1 MATKYCEKCGRTL
14 KDIDFYQYKD
24 GSKTE
29 LCKKCLTMHINNFDP
44 STFLWLLEKM
54 DVPYIPQEWN
64 SLRDKA
70 YEKNPDT
77 MNGMSVFGKYL
88 SKMRLNQWKEYGW
101 KDSEDLQKEA
111 EEKKAAF
118 EKEREERIAIAKE
131 KFEKGEISEAEY
143 KTLTDTPTQIEE
155 EKKRGRPRKKAAS
168 AADNEAPLPNFYS
181 AEDYIDPEELP
192 NPADELTK
200 EDKIYLAMKWGVYYR
215 PNELIELERNY
226 NEMIESFDIQDADT
240 INSLKLICKTN
251 LKMNQCVDSADIDGQ
266 QKLARV
272 YDSLRKTAK
281 FTAAQNK
288 EEKGDFVDSIGNM
301 VVLCEKEGGFIPRF
315 ATDTPQD
322 KVDLVL
328 KDNQDYLK
336 KLVTQDLGFGQQIE
350 DAIKKIQIQ
359 QEMNEKAEREEKMR
373 EQLKDADYV
382 EQLKDENYREFYE
395 MAEEQK
401 AADEAF
407 IEEDT
412 QNELKTEQRIK
423 VIKKKKGE

>member
-54 DVPYIPQEWN
+54 DVPYIPQEWD

-70 YEKNPDT
+70 YERNPDT

-251 LKMNQCVDSADIDGQ
+251 LKMNQCVDSADIDG
-266 QKLARV
+266 
-272 YDSLRKTAK
+272 
-281 FTAAQNK
+281 
-288 EEKGDFVDSIGNM
+288 
-301 VVLCEKEGGFIPRF
+301 
-315 ATDTPQD
+315 
-322 KVDLVL
+322 
-328 KDNQDYLK
+328 
-336 KLVTQDLGFGQQIE
+336 
-350 DAIKKIQIQ
+350 
-359 QEMNEKAEREEKMR
+359 
-373 EQLKDADYV
+373 
-382 EQLKDENYREFYE
+382 
-395 MAEEQK
+395 
-401 AADEAF
+401 
-407 IEEDT
+407 
-412 QNELKTEQRIK
+412 
-423 VIKKKKGE
+423 

>member
-54 DVPYIPQEWN
+54 DVPYIPQEWD

-70 YEKNPDT
+70 YERNPDT

-301 VVLCEKEGGFIPRF
+301 VALCEKEGGFIPRF
-315 ATDTPQD
+315 ATDIPQD

-423 VIKKKKGE
+423 VIKKKKG

>member
-301 VVLCEKEGGFIPRF
+301 VALCEKEGGFIPRF
-315 ATDTPQD
+315 ATDIPQD

-423 VIKKKKGE
+423 VIKKKKG

>member
-1 MATKYCEKCGRTL
+1 MIT
-14 KDIDFYQYKD
+14 
-24 GSKTE
+24 
-29 LCKKCLTMHINNFDP
+29 
-44 STFLWLLEKM
+44 
-54 DVPYIPQEWN
+54 V
-64 SLRDKA
+64 
-70 YEKNPDT
+70 
-77 MNGMSVFGKYL
+77 
-88 SKMRLNQWKEYGW
+88 
-101 KDSEDLQKEA
+101 
-111 EEKKAAF
+111 
-118 EKEREERIAIAKE
+118 
-131 KFEKGEISEAEY
+131 KFESIENFRDLGGYPCDYGETSFGVIYRSATLAYASEKDMGRLAEIGI
-143 KTLTDTPTQIEE
+143 KTVIDL
-155 EKKRGRPRKKAAS
+155 R
-168 AADNEAPLPNFYS
+168 
-181 AEDYIDPEELP
+181 EDRVKEELP

-395 MAEEQK
+395 IAEEQK

-423 VIKKKKGE
+423 VIKKKKG

>member
-1 MATKYCEKCGRTL
+1 MASYKCQKCGKVL
-14 KDIDFYQYKD
+14 DEGQFYTYKN
-24 GSKTE
+24 GTKTE
-29 LCKKCLTMHINNFDP
+29 LCKKCLTMHIDNFDE
-44 STFLWLLEKM
+44 STYLWLLEKM
-54 DVPYIPQEWN
+54 DVPYLPSEWN

-70 YEKNPDT
+70 YAKDAEK

-88 SKMRLNQWKEYGW
+88 SKMKLKQWTNPETKALYGW
-101 KDSEDLQKEA
+101 ADSEMLQKREREKVTEQVERNEEFEA
-111 EEKKAAF
+111 ELQ
-118 EKEREERIAIAKE
+118 AKYE
-131 KFEKGEISEAEY
+131 AGEISEAEY
-143 KTLTDTPTQIEE
+143 KTLMSVPAQMKAEE
-155 EKKRGRPRKKAAS
+155 DRPAANPYLGPNNPY
-168 AADNEAPLPNFYS
+168 NEQEMFP
-181 AEDYIDPEELP
+181 EEELP
-192 NPADELTK
+192 DPGAELTQ
-200 EDKIYLAMKWGVYYR
+200 EDKIYLAMKWGRMYKLAEWV
-215 PNELIELERNY
+215 ELEKTY
-226 NEMIESFDIQDADT
+226 NEMEHSFDIQDADT

-288 EEKGDFVDSIGNM
+288 EKKDDFIDCVGEL
-301 VVLCEKEGGFIPRF
+301 VLMCEKEGFIPRF
-315 ATDTPQD
+315 ATDIPQD

-423 VIKKKKGE
+423 VIKKKKG

>member
-1 MATKYCEKCGRTL
+1 M
-14 KDIDFYQYKD
+14 
-24 GSKTE
+24 
-29 LCKKCLTMHINNFDP
+29 
-44 STFLWLLEKM
+44 
-54 DVPYIPQEWN
+54 
-64 SLRDKA
+64 
-70 YEKNPDT
+70 
-77 MNGMSVFGKYL
+77 
-88 SKMRLNQWKEYGW
+88 
-101 KDSEDLQKEA
+101 
-111 EEKKAAF
+111 
-118 EKEREERIAIAKE
+118 
-131 KFEKGEISEAEY
+131 
-143 KTLTDTPTQIEE
+143 
-155 EKKRGRPRKKAAS
+155 
-168 AADNEAPLPNFYS
+168 
-181 AEDYIDPEELP
+181 
-192 NPADELTK
+192 
-200 EDKIYLAMKWGVYYR
+200 
-215 PNELIELERNY
+215 
-226 NEMIESFDIQDADT
+226 
-240 INSLKLICKTN
+240 
-251 LKMNQCVDSADIDGQ
+251 
-266 QKLARV
+266 
-272 YDSLRKTAK
+272 RKTAK

-301 VVLCEKEGGFIPRF
+301 VALCEKEGGFIPRF
-315 ATDTPQD
+315 ATDIPQD

-423 VIKKKKGE
+423 VIKKKKG

>member
-1 MATKYCEKCGRTL
+1 M
-14 KDIDFYQYKD
+14 
-24 GSKTE
+24 
-29 LCKKCLTMHINNFDP
+29 
-44 STFLWLLEKM
+44 
-54 DVPYIPQEWN
+54 
-64 SLRDKA
+64 
-70 YEKNPDT
+70 
-77 MNGMSVFGKYL
+77 
-88 SKMRLNQWKEYGW
+88 
-101 KDSEDLQKEA
+101 
-111 EEKKAAF
+111 
-118 EKEREERIAIAKE
+118 
-131 KFEKGEISEAEY
+131 
-143 KTLTDTPTQIEE
+143 
-155 EKKRGRPRKKAAS
+155 
-168 AADNEAPLPNFYS
+168 
-181 AEDYIDPEELP
+181 
-192 NPADELTK
+192 
-200 EDKIYLAMKWGVYYR
+200 
-215 PNELIELERNY
+215 
-226 NEMIESFDIQDADT
+226 
-240 INSLKLICKTN
+240 
-251 LKMNQCVDSADIDGQ
+251 
-266 QKLARV
+266 
-272 YDSLRKTAK
+272 RKTAK

-315 ATDTPQD
+315 ATDIPQD

>member
-54 DVPYIPQEWN
+54 DVPYIPQEWD

-155 EKKRGRPRKKAAS
+155 EKKRGRPRKKAAT

-301 VVLCEKEGGFIPRF
+301 VALCEKEGGFIPRF
-315 ATDTPQD
+315 ATDIPQD

-423 VIKKKKGE
+423 VIKKKKG

>member
-54 DVPYIPQEWN
+54 DVPYIPQEWD

-70 YEKNPDT
+70 YERNPDT

-168 AADNEAPLPNFYS
+168 AADTEAPLPNFYS

-301 VVLCEKEGGFIPRF
+301 VALCEKEGGFIPRF
-315 ATDTPQD
+315 ATDIPQD

-423 VIKKKKGE
+423 VIKKKKG